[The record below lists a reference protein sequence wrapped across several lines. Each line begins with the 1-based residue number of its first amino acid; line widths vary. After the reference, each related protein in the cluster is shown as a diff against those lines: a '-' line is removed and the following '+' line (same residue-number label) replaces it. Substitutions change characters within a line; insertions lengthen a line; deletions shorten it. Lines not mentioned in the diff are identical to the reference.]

1 MSRTLLVIALIVP
14 LTAYSERAPKQPKQ
28 TEVKVQK
35 TSLSRDQEMQLGKQF
50 AGQVEREME
59 VIHNPEIEKWLNQIG
74 QNLAKTPQANA
85 YPYYFKLVND
95 DSINAFALPGG
106 PMYVHTGL
114 LKAADSEGEV
124 AGVLAHEMSH
134 VALRHSAAQIGKQ
147 QTYGALFQIV
157 GLAAGTLTADQNGQC
172 GLVCQITQAGT
183 SLGENSLLMKFSR
196 GYEKDADLNGA
207 RMMSSAGYDPIQ
219 LPMFFEKLTKTKGT
233 AAEPK
238 GLALWMSSHPATGSR
253 VQYVSDDIKFYPKR
267 DYKANTGQF
276 ARIKKL
282 VAAVPPAKPQPGK
295 LIQPKEQASGR
306 TNLPAGMKDYPA
318 NGFSIGY
325 PSTWQAGQAEPG
337 GSLYMVPQGGV
348 AKGQNGGVELIN
360 GAMIDYYVPQAGAAS
375 TNLEASTKEFL
386 DGLQKGDQNLKADK
400 PQRVQLGN
408 KTALKTRLTTKTSVQ
423 QDPDQVVYLYTVA
436 RESGLGYTVL
446 AGQASKM
453 TELEPTFKQMIES
466 VQFPD

>member
-1 MSRTLLVIALIVP
+1 MSRKLLAIVLILP
-14 LTAYSERAPKQPKQ
+14 LAAYSQKAPKQAD
-28 TEVKVQK
+28 VKVQR
-35 TSLSRDQEMQLGKQF
+35 TSLSRDQETQLGKQF

-59 VIHNPEIEKWLNQIG
+59 VVHNPEVEKWLNQIG

-114 LKAADSEGEV
+114 LKAADNEGEV

-147 QTYGALFQIV
+147 QTYGTLFQIV
-157 GLAAGTLTADQNGQC
+157 GLAAGTLTTDQNGQC

-219 LPMFFEKLTKTKGT
+219 LPTFFEKLTKTQGT
-233 AAEPK
+233 AAEPR
-238 GLALWMSSHPATGSR
+238 GLALWMASHPATGSR
-253 VQYVSDDIKFYPKR
+253 IQYVSDDIKFYPKR
-267 DYKANTGQF
+267 DYKANTGNF
-276 ARIKKL
+276 AKIKKII
-282 VAAVPPAKPQPGK
+282 ATVPPPKPQPGK
-295 LIQPKEQASGR
+295 LIQAKQGATGR

-318 NGFSIGY
+318 NGFSIGF

-360 GAMIDYYVPQAGAAS
+360 GAMIDYYVPQAGAS
-375 TNLEASTKEFL
+375 TANLDASTKEFL
-386 DGLQKGDQNLKADK
+386 DGLQKGDPNLKADK

-436 RESGLGYTVL
+436 RESGLWYSAL
-446 AGQASKM
+446 AGQKSKM
-453 TELEPTFKQMIES
+453 TDLEPTFTQMINS